1 MKSKNKSNIFL
12 NNGKEIGDDCKPY
25 LIAEIGTNH
34 NQDIKIAKDL
44 IKEIALAGFDCAKF
58 QTYESNEIVSEL
70 ITAKDYQLDKLYGN
84 ISAIEM
90 FDKFLKTPKDWFPEL
105 IDLCHKHGI
114 DCATT
119 IHGSH
124 GIQWVKDL
132 NFDLIKIASM
142 DHNNFP
148 FLEEIKNNVNQPIL
162 ISFGMAEFIDI
173 KKAIKILAD
182 HKLGLAAFH
191 CVSIYPAKHKD
202 LRLTNINYLKNNFSI
217 PIGFSDHSEDI
228 ISSCLALKFGSSIF
242 EKHVTLDRKLN
253 GPDHPFALEPHQMK
267 EYVDGIITLY
277 KDINTKEFKSPSKE
291 EVKNRTSYLKS
302 IVAKKDLFIGDYIDT
317 NDIQLVR
324 PGTGIPPSQYKD
336 VIGCKIK
343 RNINKGNPIKW
354 SDLDK

>member
-1 MKSKNKSNIFL
+1 
-12 NNGKEIGDDCKPY
+12 
-25 LIAEIGTNH
+25 
-34 NQDIKIAKDL
+34 
-44 IKEIALAGFDCAKF
+44 
-58 QTYESNEIVSEL
+58 
-70 ITAKDYQLDKLYGN
+70 
-84 ISAIEM
+84 
-90 FDKFLKTPKDWFPEL
+90 
-105 IDLCHKHGI
+105 
-114 DCATT
+114 
-119 IHGSH
+119 
-124 GIQWVKDL
+124 
-132 NFDLIKIASM
+132 
-142 DHNNFP
+142 
-148 FLEEIKNNVNQPIL
+148 
-162 ISFGMAEFIDI
+162 
-173 KKAIKILAD
+173 
-182 HKLGLAAFH
+182 
-191 CVSIYPAKHKD
+191 
-202 LRLTNINYLKNNFSI
+202 